1 MCCAYEVFGLILR
14 MCFCTK
20 MMMMAFVHLLIHSF
34 MCSKALDTPFS
45 ELQLGIRDIAG
56 DQIVPDSWWLRI

>member
-1 MCCAYEVFGLILR
+1 
-14 MCFCTK
+14 
-20 MMMMAFVHLLIHSF
+20 MMMAFVHLLIHSF